1 VTNQIRNSETPHRD
15 PHRWPCRKA
24 VERIPPTSAPT
35 DRLPRT
41 LVAAVLTLMP
51 CDSYRPELHYMR
63 GPGPR
68 WHAKRDAAVA
78 AHDGG
83 IGVRNWPTTK
93 FAVIVTAA
101 VLSVVFLLSI
111 VTSIIASS
119 SSSLPAAPPDTGCV
133 AVSKSEYQGAAR
145 KALLVSRFG
154 SYLRTGRLGR
164 YAYWYCR

>member
-1 VTNQIRNSETPHRD
+1 
-15 PHRWPCRKA
+15 
-24 VERIPPTSAPT
+24 
-35 DRLPRT
+35 
-41 LVAAVLTLMP
+41 
-51 CDSYRPELHYMR
+51 MR

-119 SSSLPAAPPDTGCV
+119 SSSLPAAPLTP
-133 AVSKSEYQGAAR
+133 AVWRCPRANT
-145 KALLVSRFG
+145 KAPRG
-154 SYLRTGRLGR
+154 KHC
-164 YAYWYCR
+164 W